1 MPTDA
6 RTLPAGVGVDRGGL
20 PMITWPA
27 LQRPDLDAY
36 VTTRDGGVSTGPYA
50 TLNLGLH
57 VGDRTEHV
65 LANRARVAEALGAGP
80 DDLVFAQQVHR
91 AAVSVVTDADRGG
104 DAIPETDALV
114 TAVPGIVLVVLVAD
128 CVPLVLFDPVAR
140 VVAAVH
146 AGWRGTVQNVTGAA
160 LATMSSLGSDPADV
174 IAGIGPA
181 VHPDRYQVGAD
192 VAEAAGAAFGDRAA
206 EVVRPDGTGRWTFD
220 LWRANAIQLAD
231 AGVPGARIHLA
242 ARGTG
247 PGTPFFSHR
256 FEGPCGRFAAVARM
270 RRAAAAGG
278 AAS

>member
-6 RTLPAGVGVDRGGL
+6 RTLPAGAGVVRGGL
-20 PMITWPA
+20 PMTTWPA
-27 LQRPDLDAY
+27 LQRADLDAY

-57 VGDRTEHV
+57 VGDRAEHV
-65 LANRARVAEALGAGP
+65 LANRTRVAEALGASP
-80 DDLVFAQQVHR
+80 ADLVFGEQVHR
-91 AAVSVVTDADRGG
+91 RAVAVVTGADRGR

-140 VVAAVH
+140 VVACVH

-160 LATMSSLGSDPADV
+160 LTTMASLGSDPADV

-192 VAEAAGAAFGDRAA
+192 VAEAAEAAFGDRVA
-206 EVVRPDGTGRWTFD
+206 EVVRPDGPGRWTFD
-220 LWRANAIQLAD
+220 LWRANAIQLAS
-231 AGVPGARIHLA
+231 AGVPDAQIHLTA
-242 ARGTG
+242 LGTG

-270 RRAAAAGG
+270 RDDI
-278 AAS
+278 

>member
-6 RTLPAGVGVDRGGL
+6 RTLPAGAGVVRGGL
-20 PMITWPA
+20 PLITWPG
-27 LQRPDLDAY
+27 LRQPDLDAY
-36 VTTRDGGVSTGPYA
+36 VTTRDGGVSAGPYA

-57 VGDRTEHV
+57 VGDHVEHV
-65 LANRARVAEALGAGP
+65 LANRARVAEALGATP
-80 DDLVFAQQVHR
+80 DDLVFGQQVHR
-91 AAVSVVTDADRGG
+91 PAVAVVTEAHRGG

-114 TAVPGIVLVVLVAD
+114 TTVPGIVLVVLVAD

-140 VVAAVH
+140 VVACVH

-160 LATMSSLGSDPADV
+160 LAAMAALGSAPADV

-192 VAEAAGAAFGDRAA
+192 VAEAAEAAFGDRAA
-206 EVVRPDGTGRWTFD
+206 QVVRPDGTGRWTFD
-220 LWRANAIQLAD
+220 LWRANAMQLAD
-231 AGVPGARIHLA
+231 ASVPDAQIHLA
-242 ARGTG
+242 ALGTG

-270 RRAAAAGG
+270 RE
-278 AAS
+278 ST